1 MAVYREA
8 YKTIEAIKGLSQ
20 TIHPDAFDYGA
31 LTSKGDLLWNMV
43 KQTIEWYGNP
53 DTRKHENFHR
63 GASTTSINIEVIDE
77 WQTMNKEH
85 YKITYNKFD
94 KEYRGADGFF
104 EVELVKIIPSTRKYD
119 MRDL

>member
-31 LTSKGDLLWNMV
+31 LTKKGDKLWQAV
-43 KQTIEWYGNP
+43 EQLADWYGNKE
-53 DTRKHENFHR
+53 TRVHSSY
-63 GASTTSINIEVIDE
+63 GSGSSTTIMIKTIEE
-77 WQTMNKEH
+77 WQTGNEEH